1 VNEEQKMNTPKA
13 KLPTKTK
20 IAVWW
25 LIVVGVALMI
35 FLLILSPY
43 SFYFSFNAG
52 QLQQAIIIAVI
63 LFIGSILYFAS
74 GFFLL
79 KRSKR
84 VWIVVVTL
92 LSIIALCPIG
102 IYLYESIDFA
112 KYSEDA
118 TNYSEI
124 PIILLPWA
132 LIYLT
137 PLILTILDRKNYF
150 KMVRQRELEKAQ
162 SVE

>member
-1 VNEEQKMNTPKA
+1 MNKA

-25 LIVVGVALMI
+25 LIIIGAALII
-35 FLLILSPY
+35 FLLIWSPY

-52 QLQQAIIIAVI
+52 QLKQAIVIALI
-63 LFIGSILYFAS
+63 LFIGSIFYFAS
-74 GFFLL
+74 SFFLL

-84 VWIVVVTL
+84 AWIIVVTL

-118 TNYSEI
+118 VNYSEI
-124 PIILLPWA
+124 LIMLISWT
-132 LIYLT
+132 LIYLI
-137 PLILTILDRKNYF
+137 PLILVILDRKNYF
-150 KMVRQRELEKAQ
+150 SMLSQRELEKKE
-162 SVE
+162 SEKKDSEVKN

>member
-1 VNEEQKMNTPKA
+1 MNKA

-25 LIVVGVALMI
+25 LIIIGAALII
-35 FLLILSPY
+35 FLLLWSSY
-43 SFYFSFNAG
+43 SFYFAHNAG
-52 QLQQAIIIAVI
+52 RLQQAIVIAVV
-63 LFIGSILYFAS
+63 LFIGSIFYFAS

-79 KRSKR
+79 MKGKRA
-84 VWIVVVTL
+84 WIVVVTL
-92 LSIIALCPIG
+92 LSIIAICPIG

-118 TNYSEI
+118 ANYSEI
-124 PIILLPWA
+124 PILLLPWA

-137 PLILTILDRKNYF
+137 PLIIVILDRKNYF
-150 KMVRQRELEKAQ
+150 EMVRQRELEKKD
-162 SVE
+162 E